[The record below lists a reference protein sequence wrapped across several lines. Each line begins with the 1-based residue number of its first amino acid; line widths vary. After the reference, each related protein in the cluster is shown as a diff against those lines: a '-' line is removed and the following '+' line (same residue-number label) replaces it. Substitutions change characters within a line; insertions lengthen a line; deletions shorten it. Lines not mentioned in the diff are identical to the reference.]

1 MRSLILVMILLL
13 SAEEMLNAGC
23 RMRESYPAS
32 KFLSSSLLQSFTI
45 LGSVRDQTGQA
56 VSGVRI
62 SLLDDNYGPLR
73 TMFVDGSGRFKV
85 TGIGSGVY
93 LVRIETQGTPFEE
106 QQQRLELQSLRIRGA
121 GNETVTIDFVLKPR
135 KGQPIPSG
143 GPLFAQPVPE
153 QAKDEYEKGAASLR
167 NNKQEAGYAAL
178 RRALEIFPDYF
189 DALELLGTEYVKRG
203 QFEPALPILM
213 RAIEVNKRASKSFYA
228 LGVAHLKLNHHAES
242 AEWLSKA
249 AELDSGNP
257 NVFMMLGLAHG
268 NNRAFDQS
276 ETAFKKALRLGGQAA
291 AEAHF
296 YLAGIYNQQERYR
309 ESWQELERYLK
320 EAKDIKDRNLVKGM
334 IEKMKEKEK
343 AKSVQYRER

>member
-1 MRSLILVMILLL
+1 MS
-13 SAEEMLNAGC
+13 SEKMLDAGC
-23 RMRESYPAS
+23 WMQGFYPAS
-32 KFLSSSLLQSFTI
+32 SIKHAASSIFSSSVLQTFTL
-45 LGSVRDQTGQA
+45 LGSVRDQSGQP
-56 VSGVRI
+56 VGGVRV
-62 SLLDDNYGPLR
+62 SLLDENYGPFR
-73 TMFVDGSGRFKV
+73 TMFVDGSGRFKLA
-85 TGIGSGVY
+85 GIGSGVY
-93 LVRIETQGTPFEE
+93 IVRIETHGTNYEE
-106 QQQRLELQSLRIRGA
+106 QSQRIELQSLRIRGT

-135 KGQPIPSG
+135 KGQPIPSRE
-143 GPLFAQPVPE
+143 PVFAQPVPE
-153 QAKDEYEKGAASLR
+153 QAKEEYEKGAASLR

-203 QFEPALPILM
+203 QFEPALPVLM
-213 RAIEVNKRASKSFYA
+213 RATEVNKRASKSFYA
-228 LGVAHLKLNHHAES
+228 LGVAHLKLNRHAES
-242 AEWLSKA
+242 AEWLAKA

-276 ETAFKKALRLGGQAA
+276 EIAFKKALRMGGPAA

-309 ESWQELERYLK
+309 ESWQELELYLK

-343 AKSVQYRER
+343 ARSKN